1 MVAGV
6 VLRADFS
13 AVELRAVA
21 AKTKDAKQARRL
33 LSLAAV
39 YEGRPRAEAAA
50 LGGMDRQTLRDWAHR
65 FNAVGPDGLL
75 DGKSPGRPATL
86 SAEHAAELE
95 RLVQAGPDP
104 EEHGVVRWRCTDL
117 KREFDTRF
125 GLHVSASSLRR
136 MLKKLGYS
144 YVSARPRHPG
154 QKPEAVETFKKTSPA
169 WQPGL

>member
-6 VLRADFS
+6 VLRGDFS
-13 AVELRAVA
+13 SVELRGLA
-21 AKTKDAKQARRL
+21 AKTRDAKQARRL
-33 LSLAAV
+33 LSLAGV
-39 YEGRPRAEAAA
+39 YEGRPRLEAAA

-65 FNAVGPDGLL
+65 FNALGLDGLL

-104 EEHGVVRWRCTDL
+104 GEHGVVRWRCTDL
-117 KREFDTRF
+117 KREFGTRF

>member
-39 YEGRPRAEAAA
+39 YEGRAAA

-169 WQPGL
+169 WQPGV

>member
-13 AVELRAVA
+13 AVELRALA

-39 YEGRPRAEAAA
+39 YEGRAEAAA

-65 FNAVGPDGLL
+65 FNALGPDGLV
-75 DGKSPGRPATL
+75 DGKSPGRPSTL

-95 RLVQAGPDP
+95 RLVQAGPDL

-117 KREFDTRF
+117 KREFGTRY
-125 GLHVSASSLRR
+125 GLQVSASSLRR
-136 MLKKLGYS
+136 LLKKLGYS

-154 QKPEAVETFKKTSPA
+154 QKPEAVETFKKTSPV